1 MKLPL
6 EEHPVYALRLDGQW
20 IRGRAGHMGCT
31 LWLKELKPQGG
42 MSGSPILNER
52 GEAIGVCSVIAHRRS
67 SSPLIVPAGAKV
79 LSVVGDNP
87 PHQGVRS
94 VGVSMF
100 AAR

>member
-52 GEAIGVCSVIAHRRS
+52 GEAI
-67 SSPLIVPAGAKV
+67 V
-79 LSVVGDNP
+79 L
-87 PHQGVRS
+87 
-94 VGVSMF
+94 
-100 AAR
+100 